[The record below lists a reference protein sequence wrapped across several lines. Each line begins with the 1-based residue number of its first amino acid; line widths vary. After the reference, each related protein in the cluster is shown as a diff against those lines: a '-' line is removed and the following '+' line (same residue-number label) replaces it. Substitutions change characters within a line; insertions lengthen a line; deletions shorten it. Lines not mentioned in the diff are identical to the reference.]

1 MQASEVNTSN
11 KRVLANRYTII
22 SNIGSGLSSQV
33 FKVLDEQTG
42 ETKVAKI
49 YEDSEISTFQKETQI
64 FKMFEQLN
72 IQTNVKFYESSIGDF
87 TQNGQTE
94 KKMYIIQEY
103 GSKGCLFDA
112 LKKTKNGFTE
122 DVCQYILLNILNSV
136 EALHKEGICHRD
148 IKTENIVLVGDNY
161 DIKLIDFGYSAK
173 FTDGKNQKKKLIT
186 FAGTPYYCP
195 PEILEGKH
203 YDGPKA
209 DIFSIGATLFILM
222 TKKYGFDEAKEI
234 NISIDK
240 NKLLYKKIKTKKYD
254 EYWELLKECKG
265 IDNLSPKFKNIFL
278 KMVAYNPDERPSI
291 EEIKKDEFMAD
302 IVNAS
307 EEYINFLRQKMINE
321 IEFANPIF

>member
-87 TQNGQTE
+87 TQNGQTK

-112 LKKTKNGFTE
+112 LIKTKTGFTE
-122 DVCQYILLNILNSV
+122 DVCQYILLNLLNCV
-136 EALHKEGICHRD
+136 DALHKEGICHRD
-148 IKTENIVLVGDNY
+148 LKTENIVLVGDNY
-161 DIKLIDFGYSAK
+161 DIKLIDFGFAAK
-173 FTDGKNQKKKLIT
+173 YVDKENKPKLLKKSV
-186 FAGTPYYCP
+186 GTKYYAA
-195 PEILEGKH
+195 PEILENKR
-203 YDGPKA
+203 YNGPKA
-209 DIFSIGATLFILM
+209 DIFSLGAILFVLM
-222 TKKYGFDEAKEI
+222 TKNFGFAEARV
-234 NISIDK
+234 NNLLVNVK
-240 NKLLYKKIKTKKYD
+240 NLLYKLIKTKQYD
-254 EYWELLKECKG
+254 RYWELMDKYFK
-265 IDNLSPKFKNIFL
+265 IKNLSPKFKNLYL
-278 KMVAYNPDERPSI
+278 KMVAYNPDERPTI
-291 EEIKKDEFMAD
+291 EEIRKDEFLAD
-302 IVNAS
+302 IVNAN
-307 EEYINFLRQKMINE
+307 EEDINYLREKMINE
-321 IEFANPIF
+321 VEFAQQP

>member
-87 TQNGQTE
+87 TQNGQTT

-112 LKKTKNGFTE
+112 LIKTKTGFTE
-122 DVCQYILLNILNSV
+122 DVCQYILLNLLNAV
-136 EALHKEGICHRD
+136 DALHKEGICHRD
-148 IKTENIVLVGDNY
+148 LKTENIVLVGDNY
-161 DIKLIDFGYSAK
+161 DIKLIDFGFAAK
-173 FTDGKNQKKKLIT
+173 YVDKENKPKLLKKSV
-186 FAGTPYYCP
+186 GTKYYAA
-195 PEILEGKH
+195 PEILENKR
-203 YDGPKA
+203 YNGPKA
-209 DIFSIGATLFILM
+209 DIFSLGAILFVLM
-222 TKKYGFDEAKEI
+222 TKNFGFAEARV
-234 NISIDK
+234 NNLSVNVK
-240 NKLLYKKIKTKKYD
+240 NLLYKLIKTKQYD
-254 EYWELLKECKG
+254 RYWELMDKYFK
-265 IDNLSPKFKNIFL
+265 IKHLSPKFKNLYL
-278 KMVAYNPDERPSI
+278 KMVAYNPDERPTI
-291 EEIKKDEFMAD
+291 EEIRKDEFLAD
-302 IVNAS
+302 IVNAN
-307 EEYINFLRQKMINE
+307 EEYINYLREKMINE
-321 IEFANPIF
+321 VEFAQQP